1 MSTIINLLTKNP
13 ESSNCKT
20 RLKELLTVDERI
32 FLSKK
37 PSMNCWVFFMVSF
50 S

>member
-20 RLKELLTVDERI
+20 RLKELLTDDERI
-32 FLSKK
+32 FLSSQLAMG
-37 PSMNCWVFFMVSF
+37 PM
-50 S
+50 